1 MINRILSAVDKKL
14 IKETF
19 AVLANIID
27 WRKAFPRQCP
37 KLVVQS
43 FFEEWGLSIINSS
56 NYKVFSEQTSI
67 VKWHGCQSTNIYLNG
82 GGLAGSTKGL
92 LKQGKSNQC

>member
-43 FFEEWGLSIINSS
+43 FLKNGVSPLLIPVITRFFQNR
-56 NYKVFSEQTSI
+56 KV
-67 VKWHGCQSTNIYLNG
+67 
-82 GGLAGSTKGL
+82 
-92 LKQGKSNQC
+92 